1 MTTAGLNAGT
11 GLCNVHSPSQ
21 QLTGED
27 VDCNAHIVQ
36 IVVDDGYKNSK
47 PFCQRGRA
55 IMNS

>member
-1 MTTAGLNAGT
+1 MTTAGLNTGK

-27 VDCNAHIVQ
+27 VDCNAH
-36 IVVDDGYKNSK
+36 VDDGYDDSK

>member
-1 MTTAGLNAGT
+1 MTTAGLNTGK

-36 IVVDDGYKNSK
+36 IVVNDDQDDSK

>member
-1 MTTAGLNAGT
+1 MTTAGLNTGT

-36 IVVDDGYKNSK
+36 IVVDDGQDDSK
-47 PFCQRGRA
+47 PFC
-55 IMNS
+55 